1 MSDYVSDATRLALLL
16 CAAFEKG
23 EGERTLSAREYAVFC
38 RAMKEST
45 VTASELLEGADSGEL
60 ALRAS
65 LMPHRVSALLDRAV
79 SLGFA
84 LEQWESQGLWIYSV
98 DDAAYPER
106 YKNHL
111 ADQAPPLLFGAGD
124 TGLLEGGGLAMVG
137 SRHVDL
143 VGESFTREVA
153 EICAEEGMPV
163 VSGGARGV
171 DQISMRSAVEEG
183 GVSLGVLADSL
194 LKRTLEEEARYLLG
208 EGRLLLVSPFHPEAG
223 FTVGTAMARNKFI
236 YALADYGLVVSAD
249 HKKGGTWAGA
259 VEELKRDHGRP
270 VFVRTGDGVPQG
282 NEALQS
288 LGALPWPEGPYENSL
303 KESLQQ
309 KAEDIPRAEQG
320 SFDF

>member
-38 RAMKEST
+38 RAMKEGA
-45 VTASELLEGADSGEL
+45 VTASELLEGAVSEEL

-84 LEQWESQGLWIYSV
+84 LEHWESQGLWIYSV
-98 DDAAYPER
+98 DDTAYPER

-124 TGLLEGGGLAMVG
+124 RALLEGGGLAMVG
-137 SRHVDL
+137 SRHVDP

-153 EICAEEGMPV
+153 EICAGEGMPV

-303 KESLQQ
+303 KEILQQ
-309 KAEDIPRAEQG
+309 KAEVIPRAEQG

>member
-1 MSDYVSDATRLALLL
+1 MSDYVSEDTRLALLL
-16 CAAFEKG
+16 CAAFEK
-23 EGERTLSAREYAVFC
+23 EKSERTLSSREYAAFC
-38 RAMKEST
+38 RAMKEKA
-45 VTASELLEGADSGEL
+45 VTASELLEGAASDEL
-60 ALRAS
+60 ALSAS
-65 LMPHRVSALLDRAV
+65 LMPDRVRALLDRAV

-98 DDAAYPER
+98 ADAAYPVR
-106 YKNHL
+106 YKSHL
-111 ADQAPPLLFGAGD
+111 ADQAPPLLFGAGNLS
-124 TGLLEGGGLAMVG
+124 LLEGGGLAMVG
-137 SRHVDL
+137 SRHVDPA
-143 VGESFTREVA
+143 GEGFTREVA
-153 EICAEEGMPV
+153 GLCAEEGMPV

-171 DQISMRSAVEEG
+171 DQISMRTAVEHG

-249 HKKGGTWAGA
+249 HQKGGTWAGA

-270 VFVRTGDGVPQG
+270 VFVRTGEEVPPG
-282 NEALQS
+282 NEALQA
-288 LGALPWPEGPYENSL
+288 LGALPWPTPPYETSL
-303 KESLQQ
+303 METLQQ
-309 KAEDIPRAEQG
+309 KSEDIPRAEQG